1 MPFAP
6 AEKNSMCAECTE
18 ISRQLN
24 DVHFDGPSESALG
37 AEHGQIDR
45 ERTRAAVDALRSMIG
60 GTEEDAER
68 ADRLLQPYRYKP
80 RQYLAEISPVA
91 MPVVRRLVH
100 HAART
105 GHWLRRISG

>member
-6 AEKNSMCAECTE
+6 AEKNSLCAECTE

-24 DVHFDGPSESALG
+24 DAYFDGPSESVLG

-45 ERTRAAVDALRSMIG
+45 ERIRVGGDALRNMIG

-68 ADRLLQPYRYKP
+68 ADRLLEPYRYTP
-80 RQYLAEISPVA
+80 YQYLPKISPAA
-91 MPVVRRLVH
+91 MPAVRRLVR
-100 HAART
+100 HATRT
-105 GHWLRRISG
+105 GHWLRRIS